1 MNPGIYQEIATIVL
15 APHTLLAPTTQEVV
29 TDAASGDVWIDR
41 TPRQVSRRGVD
52 GSTSRDIHNA
62 FSAVE
67 TTYPVLIGI
76 FTTSPPCGINTI
88 HKVANKRQSAS
99 PGLVRQSQKLDAFVD
114 GNFSDN
120 QDLTS
125 IFSKVI
131 CDKLSKSSIWDMYTR
146 CRMNFAADP
155 VQT

>member
-1 MNPGIYQEIATIVL
+1 MNPGIYQEISTIVL

-88 HKVANKRQSAS
+88 HKVANKWQSAS
-99 PGLVRQSQKLDAFVD
+99 PGLVRQIQKLDVIVD
-114 GNFSDN
+114 GNFPND
-120 QDLTS
+120 QDSAST
-125 IFSKVI
+125 FSKLI
-131 CDKLSKSSIWDMYTR
+131 GHKLSNGSRGNLYTR